1 MINLEGFMRYRPL
14 LFLFLFVPV
23 ACTLGCGDSSGT
35 RVLEGEVQVDP
46 DVGSD
51 VNDPEKM
58 EALMNAD
65 PTPPR

>member
-1 MINLEGFMRYRPL
+1 MRYRL
-14 LFLFLFVPV
+14 LMFLTLFVPM
-23 ACTLGCGDSSGT
+23 ACTLGCGGSSET

-65 PTPPR
+65 PAPPR